1 MDGLNG
7 TMDRG
12 NLQPEESEGGEPV
25 PAQEVQEPNEPEQPA
40 ATEMVASAVN
50 PEVEIAVNVEADGT

>member
-7 TMDRG
+7 TMDRR
-12 NLQPEESEGGEPV
+12 NSQPEESEGGEPV
-25 PAQEVQEPNEPEQPA
+25 PAQEVQEPEQPA
-40 ATEMVASAVN
+40 ATEMVACAVN